1 MRETAIL
8 RLGLMGDPHYGWP
21 DVDNYYAGDIIQAW
35 MGDPKFPP
43 IDLAINLGDFVS
55 GDFFDTAE
63 QLESLWKQAMT
74 NSFNHLYL
82 PWLIALG
89 NHDIQEG
96 MPNIS
101 VAEREVLALRET
113 GLMHTSY
120 ALQWHNILFLVL
132 GWRTSPE
139 EELAW
144 LEHMTSQHLY
154 TTTVLV
160 GHSGPREQMR
170 ELIEKNPQI
179 KLFIHGHGH
188 NFRHYTFQGIDVLEC
203 GHTNDA
209 ESWTGRPWTAY
220 LEITSDRIRAQFYD
234 VHEQRWVTE
243 MGHFER
249 TLSTNIQPKG
259 LQWYSISRPI
269 QDGLVFSHPNKIIAE
284 EYKLQL
290 SGVEESIV
298 VLNGAQYRGVRN
310 SFNLPAELMKNKLE
324 WEIFSPSGSGG
335 WIDLVYKNPLLWSP
349 QLSFGRYPDL
359 GGEEFIIEQVAQHL
373 SNDQVV
379 LIPLG
384 QKRVEV
390 VGAKA
395 LSSRLQPANSLKSQ
409 DLPDTI
415 KLMTTQPKPP
425 QVELKNLHFP
435 ASVCAFDIFEV
446 GAEVSNTGGPLTL
459 RLGLY
464 VDGEL
469 NEDRILSLDENEV
482 LKITYELEIRKP
494 GLYELAIGTLKPQ
507 SIEVKPGTPF

>member
-1 MRETAIL
+1 MKQTAIL
-8 RLGLMGDPHYGWP
+8 RLGLMGDPHYGWQ

-35 MGDPKFPP
+35 MGDPQFPP
-43 IDLAINLGDFVS
+43 IDLAVNLGDFVS
-55 GDFFDTAE
+55 GDFFDTVE

-74 NSFNHLYL
+74 NSFNRLYL

-96 MPNIS
+96 MSNLS
-101 VAEREVLALRET
+101 RAEREVVALRET

-120 ALQWHNILFLVL
+120 ALQWHNILILVL
-132 GWRTSPE
+132 GWRTVLE

-144 LEHMTSQHLY
+144 LEHMTSQHLH

-160 GHSGPREQMR
+160 GHAGPGEQMR
-170 ELIEKNPQI
+170 GLIEQNPQI

-243 MGHFER
+243 MGHLER
-249 TLSTNIQPKG
+249 NLSTNIQPKG
-259 LQWYSISRPI
+259 LEWYSISWPI

-290 SGVEESIV
+290 GGVEESIV
-298 VLNGAQYRGVRN
+298 SLNGEQYRGVKD
-310 SFNLPAELMKNKLE
+310 SFDLPVELMKNKLE
-324 WEIFSPSGSGG
+324 WEITSPSGSGG
-335 WIDLVYKNPLLWSP
+335 WVDLVYKNPLLWSP
-349 QLSFGRYPDL
+349 QLSFGDL
-359 GGEEFIIEQVAQHL
+359 RENEYIIEQVAQHL
-373 SNDQVV
+373 SHDQVV

-384 QKRVEV
+384 QKKVEV

-395 LSSRLQPANSLKSQ
+395 LPSRLQSAYSLKSK
-409 DLPDTI
+409 DLPGTI
-415 KLMTTQPKPP
+415 TLKTTELKPP
-425 QVELKNLHFP
+425 QVKLKNLHFP

-446 GAEVSNTGGPLTL
+446 SAEVSNTGGPLTL
-459 RLGLY
+459 GLGLY

-469 NEDRILSLDENEV
+469 SEDRILSLDENEV
-482 LKITYELEIRKP
+482 LKVTYELGIRKP
-494 GLYELAIGTLKPQ
+494 GRYELAIGILKPQ